1 MSVYLI
7 IALEKFRM
15 DWDIY
20 KTVFSTKEA
29 AEAMCKELN
38 SKISGY
44 EYFVKEKEFV
54 WLFIKRLIKHWN
66 SMKAGYI
73 DWAWKWRKI
82 TEAEKDEV
90 CDRICALF
98 DGEI

>member
-7 IALEKFRM
+7 IALEKFGM

-20 KTVFSTKEA
+20 KTVFSNKEA

-44 EYFVKEKEFV
+44 EYFVKEKEF
-54 WLFIKRLIKHWN
+54 I
-66 SMKAGYI
+66 
-73 DWAWKWRKI
+73 
-82 TEAEKDEV
+82 
-90 CDRICALF
+90 
-98 DGEI
+98 